1 MWPGVMPPCDHYTK
15 ELFVSGSCTVRN
27 GSFSPNCPCSNDA
40 NDDTATWW
48 SPSRHRSKCT
58 TAHSSLDNN
67 TFPLYDA
74 PFRWGVC
81 ARETCTLTEPGRSSE
96 NCYEPDSG
104 KRTTKK
110 IQILRCPFKSGRLLK
125 ANRFCVSHLYFA
137 SPNGSRDKR
146 MRFGQFSKDFASL

>member
-1 MWPGVMPPCDHYTK
+1 MPQDFTCSPLEGSCWKLADNPFVDNLVKMEQISGFTGRAGENLLVMWPGEMPPCDHYTK

-74 PFRWGVC
+74 PFR
-81 ARETCTLTEPGRSSE
+81 
-96 NCYEPDSG
+96 
-104 KRTTKK
+104 
-110 IQILRCPFKSGRLLK
+110 
-125 ANRFCVSHLYFA
+125 
-137 SPNGSRDKR
+137 
-146 MRFGQFSKDFASL
+146 

>member
-81 ARETCTLTEPGRSSE
+81 ARETCTLTEPGHSSE
-96 NCYEPDSG
+96 EDCYKPDLG
-104 KRTTKK
+104 KRTNKQTKK
-110 IQILRCPFKSGRLLK
+110 KNKLKKKSWRCPFRVAGCWRQAIS
-125 ANRFCVSHLYFA
+125 A
-137 SPNGSRDKR
+137 
-146 MRFGQFSKDFASL
+146 FSIYTLPAQMPR